1 MKGKSRKKAHWQG
14 DHGKGNIF
22 LGLEKWYMIL
32 Q

>member
-1 MKGKSRKKAHWQG
+1 MKGKSRKEAHWQG

-22 LGLEKWYMIL
+22 LGLEKWHMIL